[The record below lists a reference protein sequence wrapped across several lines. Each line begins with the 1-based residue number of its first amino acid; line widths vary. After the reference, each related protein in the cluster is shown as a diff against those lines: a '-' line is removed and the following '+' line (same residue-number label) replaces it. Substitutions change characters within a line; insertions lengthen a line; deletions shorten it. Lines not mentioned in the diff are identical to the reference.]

1 MCFPKMGVL
10 KNAKKKS
17 LRNVQLLN
25 KNPEKGNTVSQNMVI
40 CKEQQRMLC
49 FGSAVH

>member
-1 MCFPKMGVL
+1 MVFL
-10 KNAKKKS
+10 KWLFLRMRKKIPEKRS
-17 LRNVQLLN
+17 TTN
-25 KNPEKGNTVSQNMVI
+25 KNSEKGNTVSQNMII